1 MAQKIILFV
10 SMLREGAQE
19 KEYHCPDGSTV
30 KGVQTNEAPLR
41 YLLRRYPETSEPL
54 CIVTPEAETAM
65 QHLQKIL
72 AEERPALTLLR
83 IPYDEGVQDFSD
95 APPQ

>member
-30 KGVQTNEAPLR
+30 KGAQTNEAPLR
-41 YLLRRYPETSEPL
+41 SKAGLSH
-54 CIVTPEAETAM
+54 
-65 QHLQKIL
+65 Q
-72 AEERPALTLLR
+72 
-83 IPYDEGVQDFSD
+83 
-95 APPQ
+95 